1 MGVWYQ
7 ELGPFD
13 NSLMN
18 SRTNGQRSSR
28 GRLPERSSSPIHQGN
43 LACSDSM
50 VSNTFRRKRFR
61 MPKMRRLT
69 FQFVPAICA
78 MLGAFSIAAAG
89 PRAQDSPQGQAQTA
103 PVTDSTVDADPV
115 PTMFA
120 HPETDRWWI
129 SGQANWIS
137 QWHPAFR
144 SRYRGVNSLPP
155 EAQDATSRVLT
166 LFTGLRFKSTSELI
180 CDVQESGGHGIGE
193 ALGLGGIT
201 NLDVVR
207 NTTLSRAPHVARLM
221 WHQIIPLSGEKVVSA
236 RTPFSLFRTLPVRR
250 LEVRFGKFS
259 MADFFDL
266 NTYGSDTT
274 LQFMNWTVDNSGTY
288 DYAADTRGFTFAA
301 MLEYHDRR
309 WAVRFAEGLMPKVA
323 NGIHLDADV
332 SRAHSENIEVEL
344 HGTLLRKQEGIVRF
358 LSFVN
363 HANLGSYREA
373 VDNFL
378 AGRTTKPDITAH
390 SLQTTTKYGFG
401 VNFEQPL
408 NSWMGVFGRWGW
420 DEGRHESFAYT
431 EVDQTAEIGIGGSGK
446 RWRRKFDRAGLV
458 FVTNGISRDHQEYL
472 ALGGTGFL
480 LGDEILNYGRENIVE
495 TYYTLHAWRGIYPSL
510 GLQHINNP
518 GYNRDR
524 GLVLVP
530 TLRLHVEL

>member
-1 MGVWYQ
+1 LQKYKLPFRFEIGVM
-7 ELGPFD
+7 LAVMFLCCAP
-13 NSLMN
+13 
-18 SRTNGQRSSR
+18 
-28 GRLPERSSSPIHQGN
+28 RLCAQDTTVTPEQQPARVPEQSAEGDP
-43 LACSDSM
+43 
-50 VSNTFRRKRFR
+50 
-61 MPKMRRLT
+61 P
-69 FQFVPAICA
+69 PAI
-78 MLGAFSIAAAG
+78 F
-89 PRAQDSPQGQAQTA
+89 P
-103 PVTDSTVDADPV
+103 
-115 PTMFA
+115 

-129 SGQANWIS
+129 SGQANFIS
-137 QWHPAFR
+137 QWHPAFH
-144 SRYRGVNSLPP
+144 SPYQGVNSLPP

-166 LFTGLRFKSTSELI
+166 LFAGVRLTDTTELL

-207 NTTLSRAPHVARLM
+207 NTTLSKAPYVARLM
-221 WHQIIPLSGEKVVSA
+221 WHQIIPLSGEKASSP
-236 RTPFSLFRTLPVRR
+236 RTPFSLFTTLPARR
-250 LEVRFGKFS
+250 LEIRFGKMS
-259 MADFFDL
+259 IVDFFDL

-274 LQFMNWTVDNSGTY
+274 LQFMNWTVDNNGAY

-344 HGTLLRKQEGIVRF
+344 HGTLIRHQEGIVRF
-358 LSFVN
+358 LSFLN
-363 HANLGSYREA
+363 HANMGSYREA

-431 EVDQTAEIGIGGSGK
+431 EVDQTAAIGAGGSGK
-446 RWRRKFDRAGLV
+446 RWYRKFDRAGV
-458 FVTNGISRDHQEYL
+458 AFVSNGISRDHQQYL
-472 ALGGTGFL
+472 ALGGHGFL
-480 LGDEILNYGRENIVE
+480 LGDGRLSYGRENIIE
-495 TYYTLHAWRGIYPSL
+495 TYYTLHLWRGIYPSF

-518 GYNRDR
+518 GCNRDR
-524 GLVLVP
+524 GPVVVP
-530 TLRLHVEL
+530 TLRLHLEL